1 MHPSDGEEMLQSGC
15 GGLADGSLMGAAS
28 LGFSELRLLGQR
40 MGVSMIVLA
49 SGSAS
54 EAEIALIKLQA
65 VWRQNSFSV
74 PGFL

>member
-1 MHPSDGEEMLQSGC
+1 MLQSGR

-40 MGVSMIVLA
+40 MGVSMIALA
-49 SGSAS
+49 SGPAS

-65 VWRQNSFSV
+65 VWRQNSLSV

>member
-15 GGLADGSLMGAAS
+15 EGLADGSLMGAAS

-40 MGVSMIVLA
+40 MGVSMIALA